1 MDFLSNAGSIVLV
14 VLGIGG
20 VIFLHEC
27 GHFFAARWCGVRVEC
42 FSLGFGPKLF
52 GWKRGPTTYQLALLP
67 LGGYVKM
74 AGEEGSADGRPAPD
88 ELPSKS
94 VGQRFLIYSGG
105 VIMNV
110 LTGLIVFPILFAHG
124 VPFPEPVVGSVAAG
138 GPAWNAGL
146 ETGSKI
152 VRVNDRKITKF
163 GDIATEIA
171 LGSPEHAEIEYLDP
185 SGARHVVALVPTWDP
200 GLGAFTIG
208 VGPGF
213 DPAGKLSIE
222 PNSAAARAGLLEN
235 DRLVAI
241 ENGVAGLSPLE
252 ALRLLADENAPVQGV
267 FERDGKRFSATVA
280 PEDEPAATQA
290 KLGVLPEASRVEAVR
305 ESAATKALGIATGD
319 RIVSV
324 NGRRVH
330 GEHDLL
336 RALGGAQKDAEFVFV
351 RAGETRTA
359 RTGPL
364 SAEAAL
370 RLARDV
376 AVAFDKDA
384 TRIGVLHG
392 SPAERAGLRDGDRI
406 VKLAGAEPKTWEDVR
421 AGIQAHKDGALAI
434 VVEREEDGER
444 RFVEATATLDPW
456 KTKSYGFAPQAAQYV
471 YQVDGAFAA
480 VKEGWFASWTFL
492 EEGWLTLKRIANRQV
507 SGDNIGGII
516 TIGVVSKKFADTGLV
531 SLLFFLCMLS
541 MNLAFLNVLPIPVLD
556 GGHLLFLL
564 IEKVKGSPVSEK
576 VLGYSQMV
584 GIVLILSLMV
594 YVTFNDVMRWI
605 VK

>member
-1 MDFLSNAGSIVLV
+1 MDWLSNVGSIVLV
-14 VLGIGG
+14 ALGIGG

-105 VIMNV
+105 VIANV
-110 LTGLIVFPILFAHG
+110 LTGLIVFPILFAYG
-124 VPFPEPVVGSVAAG
+124 VPFQEPVVGGVTPG
-138 GPAWNAGL
+138 GPAWNAGI
-146 ETGSKI
+146 ETGSTI

-163 GDIATEIA
+163 GDIATEVA
-171 LGSPEHAEIEYLDP
+171 LGSPEHAEVEYLDP
-185 SGARHVVALVPTWDP
+185 NGARHVVGLVPAYDEGMGAYTLGLAP
-200 GLGAFTIG
+200 GY
-208 VGPGF
+208 
-213 DPAGKLSIE
+213 DRQGKISVE
-222 PNSAAARAGLLEN
+222 PNSAAARAGLAEG
-235 DRLVAI
+235 DRLVAV
-241 ENGVAGLSPLE
+241 ESGVPGLTTLE
-252 ALRLLADENAPVQGV
+252 ALRLLNAESAPVKGT
-267 FERDGKRFSATVA
+267 FEREGRSFEATIALEEDPA
-280 PEDEPAATQA
+280 PAPAR
-290 KLGVLPEASRVEAVR
+290 LGIQPVASRVVALRANPTVQ
-305 ESAATKALGIATGD
+305 ALGLAKDD
-319 RIVSV
+319 RLLAV
-324 NGRRVH
+324 NGRPIRL
-330 GEHDLL
+330 EHDLV
-336 RALGGAQKDAEFVFV
+336 RALAGAQERVRLEFLRGDEPKSAE
-351 RAGETRTA
+351 
-359 RTGPL
+359 TGPL
-364 SAEAAL
+364 DAAAAL
-370 RLARDV
+370 RFARDV
-376 AVAFDKDA
+376 AVSFDTES
-384 TRIGVLHG
+384 TRVSVLAG
-392 SPAERAGLRDGDRI
+392 SPAALAGVLDGDRI
-406 VKLAGAEPKTWEDVR
+406 VQIDGAEPKAWEDVR
-421 AGIQAHKDGALAI
+421 AAIQKKKEGTLPL
-434 VVEREEDGER
+434 VVEREEAGAK
-444 RFVEATATLDPW
+444 RFVELTATLAPGHSR
-456 KTKSYGFAPQAAQYV
+456 SYGFGPQAAMYV
-471 YQVDGAFAA
+471 YQVSGPVEA
-480 VKEGWFASWTFL
+480 VKEGWLASWTFL

-516 TIGVVSKKFADTGLV
+516 TIGVVSKKFADSGIV

-605 VK
+605 VN